1 MTRQKIHHIIYIL
14 SLLLLAVSIPVS
26 NFGMSLGGIIL
37 AANWVIE
44 GDFRNK
50 WLRLKQQPSVWVFV
64 GFVAVFML
72 GLFRTDDWNAGLTNL
87 LSKMPLLYA
96 PIAMASSKELDRK
109 PVLLILSGFIIS
121 TFVGSVVS
129 VVYYFTAPFIEDMRE
144 ISRFISHIRF
154 SLCVDMAIVLTSYL
168 LVKAV
173 LPKWAKVLLLL
184 LDVWFVGYLFFAQ
197 TLTGIVII
205 FLIGI
210 FFAVYAVVASPSV
223 ILRRWVLWLVGPLM
237 LGSALY
243 IGYIT
248 YSYFH
253 VAEEDSA
260 IITTT
265 TAQGN
270 AYAFDSLSVVENGH
284 HTGMYVCEQELR
296 EAWPLRSDKPYDEVA
311 PTLIRYLNS
320 KGLHKDAEAVASL
333 TDKDVENVEHLI
345 ANVDYT
351 QYMGL
356 KRALYPTF
364 FSMTLYYKYH
374 DISNSSLMERVELW
388 HAAWLAIQENWLL
401 GVGVGDHKAA
411 IDQKLIQT
419 NSPLAVRLSR
429 GAHNQFLTFWLMGG
443 LLVLLYFIFMLFYP
457 FMRMRKSI
465 TLVYVSFFIILFAS
479 MFTEDTIET
488 SAGMTLF
495 AFFNY
500 FLLYIFKPEQLENGK
515 LKEIPS
521 AANAASE

>member
-1 MTRQKIHHIIYIL
+1 MTRSKVHHIIYIL
-14 SLLLLAVSIPVS
+14 SLLILAASIPVS

-50 WLRLKQQPSVWVFV
+50 WLRLKEQPSVWVFV
-64 GFVAVFML
+64 GFVALFAL
-72 GLFRTDDWNAGLTNL
+72 GLFRTDDWNAGLANL

-109 PVLLILSGFIIS
+109 SVLLILSGFLIS
-121 TFVGSVVS
+121 TLVGSVVS
-129 VVYYFTAPFIEDMRE
+129 VVYYFTTPFVEDMRE

-168 LVKAV
+168 LVKAT
-173 LPKWAKVLLLL
+173 LPKWAKTLLLL
-184 LDVWFVGYLFFAQ
+184 LAVWFVGYLFFAQ

-223 ILRRWVLWLVGPLM
+223 KVRRWVLWLVGPL
-237 LGSALY
+237 LLAVAAYVSV
-243 IGYIT
+243 IT
-248 YSYFH
+248 YQYFH
-253 VAEEDSA
+253 VPADKKV
-260 IITTT
+260 ITDKV

-270 AYAFDSLSVVENGH
+270 EYTFDETSVIENGNY
-284 HTGMYVCEQELR
+284 TGMYLCEPELR
-296 EAWPLRSDKPYDEVA
+296 EAWQLRSDKPYEEIA

-320 KGLHKDAEAVASL
+320 KGLRKDAEAVASL

-351 QYMGL
+351 QYLGL

-364 FSMTLYYKYH
+364 FSTTLYYKYH

-388 HAAWLAIQENWLL
+388 HAAWLAIQEHWLL

-411 IDQKLIQT
+411 IDQQLVQT
-419 NSPLAVRLSR
+419 NSPLAVRLNR

-443 LLVLLYFIFMLFYP
+443 LFVLLYFIFMLFYP
-457 FMRMRKSI
+457 FMRMRKSV
-465 TLVYVSFFIILFAS
+465 TLVYVAFFIIVFAS
-479 MFTEDTIET
+479 MFAEDTIET

-500 FLLYIFKPEQLENGK
+500 FLLYIFKPEQLEN
-515 LKEIPS
+515 
-521 AANAASE
+521 

>member
-14 SLLLLAVSIPVS
+14 SLLLLAASIPVS

-64 GFVAVFML
+64 GFVAVFAL
-72 GLFRTDDWNAGLTNL
+72 GLFRTDNWNAGLTNL

-109 PVLLILSGFIIS
+109 SVLLILSGFIIS

-129 VVYYFTAPFIEDMRE
+129 GLYYITAPFIGDMRE

-154 SLCVDMAIVLTSYL
+154 SLCVDMSIVLTSYL
-168 LVKAV
+168 LAKAI
-173 LPKWAKVLLLL
+173 LPKWGKVLLLL
-184 LDVWFVGYLFFAQ
+184 LDVWFAGYLFFAQ

-210 FFAVYAVVASPSV
+210 FFAVYTVIATPSV
-223 ILRRWVLWLVGPLM
+223 RLRRWVLWLVGPLM
-237 LGSALY
+237 LATAAYVGV
-243 IGYIT
+243 IT
-248 YSYFH
+248 YQYFH
-253 VAEEDSA
+253 VSTDNKV
-260 IITTT
+260 ITSTVT
-265 TAQGN
+265 SQGN
-270 AYAFDSLSVVENGH
+270 TYTFDDTSVVENGNY
-284 HTGMYVCEQELR
+284 TGMYLCEQELR
-296 EAWPLRSDKPYDEVA
+296 ETWPLRSAVPYDSVA

-320 KGLHKDAEAVASL
+320 KGLHKDAEAVAAL
-333 TDKDVENVEHLI
+333 TDKDVENVEHRI

-351 QYMGL
+351 QHFGL

-364 FSMTLYYKYH
+364 FSMTLYFKYH
-374 DISNSSLMERVELW
+374 HIGNSSLMERVELW
-388 HAAWLAIQENWLL
+388 HAAWLAIQEHWLL

-411 IDQKLIQT
+411 IDQQLVQT
-419 NSPLAVRLSR
+419 GSPLAVRLNR

-443 LLVLLYFIFMLFYP
+443 LLVLIYFVCMLFYP
-457 FMRMRKSI
+457 FVRMKTKV
-465 TLVYVSFFIILFAS
+465 TLVYVSFFIIVFAS

-500 FLLYIFKPEQLENGK
+500 FLLYIFNTEQLENGK
-515 LKEIPS
+515 QFTIHD
-521 AANAASE
+521 A